1 MEQENL
7 VQFKDFLTSGSRN
20 KMKLFFYLCFFI
32 FTYQGIAQSVV
43 RIKDIARLQGVRK
56 NQLIGTGLVIGLAG
70 TGDKSTATQDMVLN
84 TIRNLGVKLSTPK
97 ISPKNAAA
105 VIITADLPPFTSPG
119 DVINVT
125 VSTMGDASSLKGGI
139 LLQGPLKAAN
149 GEIYAVA
156 QGPLS
161 LGGGAGTHPTVAT
174 IPGGAIVE
182 KEVPTQFVQNQVL
195 YYLLNNKDFT
205 TALRVSEIINLTYG
219 DSTSK
224 AISAGK
230 IKVNIPYS
238 FQTNPVE
245 FVSLIDHMKVQVDQ
259 VAKVVINERTGTVVL
274 GGNVTIS
281 PVAIAHKSIIIQV
294 GNKLNKSG
302 ADEKIVEVNQGSSVS
317 ELVNTL
323 NLMGIKTSDLIAIIQ
338 EIKNAGALQAAL
350 EVI

>member
-1 MEQENL
+1 
-7 VQFKDFLTSGSRN
+7 
-20 KMKLFFYLCFFI
+20 MKILFILSFFI
-32 FTYQGIAQSVV
+32 LINHSFSQAIV

-70 TGDKSTATQDMVLN
+70 TGDKGSATQDMVLN
-84 TIRNLGVKLSTPK
+84 TIRNLGVKLSSTK

-139 LLQGPLKAAN
+139 LLQAPLKAAN
-149 GEIYAVA
+149 GQIYAVA

-161 LGGGAGTHPTVAT
+161 LGGGNSSHQTVAS

-182 KEVPTQFVQNQVL
+182 KEVATQFVQNQAL

-205 TALRVSEIINLTYG
+205 TALRVSDIINMTYG
-219 DSTSK
+219 ENTAK
-224 AISAGK
+224 ALTAGK

-238 FQTNPVE
+238 FQSNPVE

-274 GGNVTIS
+274 GGNVIIS
-281 PVAIAHKSIIIQV
+281 PVAIAHESIIIQI
-294 GNKLNKSG
+294 GNQLNSTG
-302 ADEKIVEVNQGSSVS
+302 QDEPLVEINQGSSVS

-323 NLMGIKTSDLIAIIQ
+323 NLMGISTADLIAIIQ
-338 EIKNAGALQAAL
+338 EIKNAGALQANL
-350 EVI
+350 EVL